1 MLYGFDVFCSC
12 HLDELGEVSFINLK
26 RNVTRLGLEIIFDK
40 IILKKLFD
48 IMYEEPDMN
57 VNYFIEISKK
67 TLYSENFFNWLE
79 ERMILLK
86 KSKLFLKVDID
97 TYEKLI
103 EILRYSKN
111 SQIDFSL
118 IDFDNNLVDGSVI
131 KDYDINLVEINASLF
146 ADIERNNE
154 VIDFIIYFCRKYN
167 KTIIVSAIST
177 SNQFQSIKDY
187 NIDYYI
193 NNFRS
198 NDHED
203 INR

>member
-1 MLYGFDVFCSC
+1 M
-12 HLDELGEVSFINLK
+12 K